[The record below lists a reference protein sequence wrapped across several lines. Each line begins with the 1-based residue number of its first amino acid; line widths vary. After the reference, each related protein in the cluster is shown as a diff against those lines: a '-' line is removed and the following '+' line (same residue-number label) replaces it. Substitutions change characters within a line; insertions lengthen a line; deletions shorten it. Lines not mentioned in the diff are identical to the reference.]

1 MISDLNLI
9 GNLNTVTAIEVGF
22 YNPNEEINRSDETWD
37 WDAKFSAAY
46 VFAGDLSVS
55 GNFHHFSGDV
65 FARTVRFGG
74 GETIPDIELNVEPI
88 GSQRLPNINNL
99 TLRVEKS
106 FALRPSHKLAVR
118 LNIYNA
124 LNANPALEVRTQSGE
139 EFLRPRDIMPPRL
152 AELSASYS
160 F

>member
-1 MISDLNLI
+1 ML
-9 GNLNTVTAIEVGF
+9 
-22 YNPNEEINRSDETWD
+22 
-37 WDAKFSAAY
+37 SA
-46 VFAGDLSVS
+46 
-55 GNFHHFSGDV
+55 NFQHTSGDV

-74 GETIPDIELNVEPI
+74 GVTIPDIELNVEPI
-88 GSQRLPNINNL
+88 GSQRLPTINNL
-99 TLRVEKS
+99 TLRVEKT
-106 FALRPSHKLAVR
+106 FTLRPAHRLSVR